1 MISQVLCHSADDFNN
16 VFGFLYMLA
25 AHWQRDIAII
35 IDGNSNN
42 SSFFLKFNISLSYHS
57 FTAVKRSIYT

>member
-35 IDGNSNN
+35 IDRNSNN
-42 SSFFLKFNISLSYHS
+42 SRFF
-57 FTAVKRSIYT
+57 

>member
-25 AHWQRDIAII
+25 AHWQRDIAVI

-42 SSFFLKFNISLSYHS
+42 LSFFKVKYKFELSLLPSN
-57 FTAVKRSIYT
+57 